1 MKNLKLLPPI
11 MLLSLLTT
19 NAYGLVDYTESS
31 SAPEVPAAR
40 NAPPAAAA
48 TMIRRE
54 APTRSSASNG
64 PAAFQLAA
72 GYESLSFNLDGE
84 DSKLGFTK
92 IHAHFQTNYDIFM
105 AASFWRATT
114 DSALLSESSD
124 SQNGNPQAIIGF
136 NWLRF
141 GAAQEMATID
151 LYGGGSFR
159 GNSDLA
165 SSRSDTIAGVE
176 TSKRFYDFFLG
187 LGYEMRLTGAARNND
202 ERDIGNIQKLSAS
215 LGWRATPDIQFIVEG
230 SSVTVAPGD
239 ETKSMFLKDK
249 QSFASITPKLGL
261 FLRPVFQLELGARFQ
276 TKAANNPEALVDA
289 RLWDLS
295 GAYGNSLFANINFSL

>member
-1 MKNLKLLPPI
+1 MKNIKLLPQI
-11 MLLSLLTT
+11 ILLLTICS
-19 NAYGLVDYTESS
+19 NAHGLVDYTESRVDAES
-31 SAPEVPAAR
+31 PATRA
-40 NAPPAAAA
+40 APPAAAA
-48 TMIRRE
+48 SMVRRE
-54 APTRSSASNG
+54 APSRSSANNG

-72 GYESLSFNLDGE
+72 GYESLDFDFEGSGR
-84 DSKLGFTK
+84 KVGFTRLN
-92 IHAHFQTNYDIFM
+92 AHFQTNYDIFM

-114 DSALLSESSD
+114 DSALLSESGD

-151 LYGGGSFR
+151 IYGGASFR

-187 LGYEMRLTGAARNND
+187 LGYEVRLTGAARNEA

-215 LGWRATPDIQFIVEG
+215 VGWRATPDIQFIVEG
-230 SSVTVAPGD
+230 SSISVAPGD
-239 ETKSMFLKDK
+239 ETKSLFLKEK

-276 TKAANNPEALVDA
+276 TKAANTPESLIEA